1 MAGRQLQ
8 DERRRLL
15 LVGASGLVGRQVLEQ
30 ALADPRVAAVVAPS
44 RRALPDHPKLS
55 SPHADYEQLDPDAPW
70 WRADA
75 VICTLG
81 TTMAIAG
88 SQDAFRRV
96 DREYPLAVAR
106 LAHDHGIPVYVL
118 NSATGA
124 DARSRLFY
132 NRVKGELEDELRQ
145 VGFQSLTLVRPGL
158 IGGQREEFRLG
169 ERVMVATLG
178 VAGPLL
184 PRRWRLN
191 PAAII
196 AQALLQ
202 AALEPKPGVNIVSSA
217 QMA

>member
-1 MAGRQLQ
+1 MKLI
-8 DERRRLL
+8 LM
-15 LVGASGLVGRQVLEQ
+15 GATGLVGREVLRL
-30 ALADPRVAAVVAPS
+30 ALMDARVTAIVAPVRKS
-44 RRALPDHPKLS
+44 LPGHPKLEA
-55 SPHADYEQLDPDAPW
+55 PRVDFDRLPLDAPW
-70 WRADA
+70 WQADA

-132 NRVKGELEDELRQ
+132 NRVKGALEDDLRQ

>member
-1 MAGRQLQ
+1 MTGRQVQ

-44 RRALPDHPKLS
+44 RRALPQHPRLS
-55 SPHADYEQLDPDAPW
+55 APHVDFEHLDAGAPW

-96 DREYPLAVAR
+96 DHDYPLAVAR

-124 DARSRLFY
+124 DARSRFFY